1 MPFLQSV
8 RPVAGRVRATL
19 SRPAVRSP
27 PDQQPRG
34 VRGRAAEGVDPSSLA
49 RRGAR
54 ERRVRTAAPPP
65 TAAAPARHGRRCL
78 RAGCVCVRRAAGGG
92 GERPVVERGGGA
104 AGTGTSDRY
113 EGEAAA
119 DAARAGR
126 AAGARGRRNRRVM
139 RGLVR
144 SKVALANGWCSQRG
158 CAVSMSA
165 AVG

>member
-78 RAGCVCVRRAAGGG
+78 RAGCVCVRRAGG
-92 GERPVVERGGGA
+92 GERPVVGSGGGA